1 MSHRDPPLAAG
12 GVFILTETLPLEVAA
27 GGRGYRLVLES
38 EPVSGQGRLFAYAL
52 AVRSDGLS
60 EATLLCFGGN
70 TDKLLQALYK
80 TGCSFASGSLASGIF
95 AALSRDGRARLHPP
109 GLTLP

>member
-1 MSHRDPPLAAG
+1 MSHRDPPLAAA

-27 GGRGYRLVLES
+27 GGRAYRLVLES

-60 EATLLCFGGN
+60 EATLLCFGG
-70 TDKLLQALYK
+70 TADKLLHDICS
-80 TGCSFASGSLASGIF
+80 TGRAFQRGSLALAIF
-95 AALSRDGRARLHPP
+95 SALATDGRARLLPP
-109 GLTLP
+109 A